1 MTIGIRSILLRG
13 AVASA
18 WLVSFVIQAADPP
31 AAECQQPRFTGK
43 APDDYYLRKNPLA
56 AGNADSGAGERIYG
70 GEIEGINCAVC
81 HGRKGNGKGVLAK
94 DYVPP
99 PRNFQCSGTI
109 NGIPDGQLFWII
121 RFGSPNTE
129 MPDHPKLSEEQ
140 IWQLVSFIRQ
150 LAK

>member
-1 MTIGIRSILLRG
+1 MTIGTRGKLLYG

-18 WLVSFVIQAADPP
+18 VLISFVAQAADPP
-31 AAECQQPRFTGK
+31 AAECQKPRFTAK

-56 AGNADSGAGERIYG
+56 TGNADSGAGERIYG
-70 GEIEGINCAVC
+70 GEIEGINCAAC
-81 HGRKGNGKGVLAK
+81 HGRKGNGKGMLAK

-99 PRNFQCSGTI
+99 PRNFQCFGTI

-140 IWQLVSFIRQ
+140 IWQLISHIRK
-150 LAK
+150 LAQ